1 MKSKTKK
8 GGFFGVSLGVGEPM
22 NITVYALRVL
32 NGVPVIAVPQSK
44 KDEQSVALE
53 RIKKMPVHLDDKT
66 VLKLYMPMKK
76 GDISTY
82 WQSAAKSVIEFLSQG
97 TDVAFAGIGD
107 LLHYGT
113 FYYIERYVKDAGFET
128 LYVPGITS
136 YQVLASNLNFPLV
149 QGNERLLITPDD
161 NLDICEVSDFDT
173 IVFLKKPSN
182 EELFKRLSEDYTLYL
197 GKNLGLKGERFGKI
211 ENVKKD
217 MTKLPYFSLIIA
229 KKRHKNV

>member
-8 GGFFGVSLGVGEPM
+8 GGFFGVSLGVGDPM

-66 VLKLYMPMKK
+66 VLELYMPMKK

-97 TDVAFAGIGD
+97 IDVAFAGIGD

-149 QGNERLLITPDD
+149 QGNEKLLITPDD
-161 NLDICEVSDFDT
+161 NLDICEIADFDT

-182 EELFKRLSEDYTLYL
+182 EELFKKLSEDYTLYL
-197 GKNLGLKGERFGKI
+197 GKNLGLKGERFGII